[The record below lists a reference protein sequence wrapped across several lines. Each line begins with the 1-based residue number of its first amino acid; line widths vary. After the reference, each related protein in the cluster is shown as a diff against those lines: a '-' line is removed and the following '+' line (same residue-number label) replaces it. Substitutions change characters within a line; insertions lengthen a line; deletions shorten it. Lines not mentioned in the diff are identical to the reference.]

1 MEAIISPR
9 YRALYMLR
17 FFHSYLF
24 QKVWEIFICCNMLS
38 GSIFYVFFNRKTIGP
53 KKIELGR
60 RGPKFQTIFFGNFH
74 FFTFLMLENR
84 RWPMEI
90 RPQNASKHSNSIL
103 CIILKLL
110 SPPKVFWLEH
120 FLGRNPSLKFKTSYK
135 QLKIVK
141 KWLSWQN
148 LSSNVRGSNLPVSA
162 VSTGPKWAFK
172 VFQTFT
178 SAHSFSV
185 QTRLRPFLRPKSSGP
200 KSMELK
206 NTKLWKF
213 VKFVLKNTFLNS
225 FEMTSADSKLT
236 WKRL

>member
-1 MEAIISPR
+1 
-9 YRALYMLR
+9 
-17 FFHSYLF
+17 
-24 QKVWEIFICCNMLS
+24 MLS

-60 RGPKFQTIFFGNFH
+60 RGPKFQTIFFENFH
-74 FFTFLMLENR
+74 FFTFLVLRKRLRLTVNRLE
-84 RWPMEI
+84 
-90 RPQNASKHSNSIL
+90 NASKHSNSIL

-120 FLGRNPSLKFKTSYK
+120 FLGRNPPMKFKTSCK

-141 KWLSWQN
+141 KWSTWQN
-148 LSSNVRGSNLPVSA
+148 LGPNVWGSKLRTSA

-185 QTRLRPFLRPKSSGP
+185 QTQFRPFLRPKPSGP

-213 VKFVLKNTFLNS
+213 VKFVLKNAFLNS
-225 FEMTSADSKLT
+225 FEKTSADSKLT